1 MGQAR
6 QLMDRFTEAALI
18 KKDLKLVGD
27 CFAEEAVLEA
37 PDRRLSGRDQIV
49 EYVRQFIDGFPDAR
63 FEELGMYED
72 GGAAVVEGVYIAT
85 NLGPLVGPDGQT
97 SPATGRQIR
106 FRSCEVG
113 IAENG
118 VFTEYRFYNDQME
131 FLTQLGLL
139 EAPGPDSNG

>member
-18 KKDLKLVGD
+18 KKDLKLVED

-63 FEELGMYED
+63 FEGRGMYED
-72 GGAAVVEGVYIAT
+72 GNAAVVEGVYIAT
-85 NLGPLVGPDGQT
+85 NTGPLVGPEGET
-97 SPATGRQIR
+97 LPATGRQIR

-118 VFTEYRFYNDQME
+118 VFTDYRFYNDQME

-139 EAPGPDSNG
+139 EAPAAGQ

>member
-18 KKDLKLVGD
+18 KKDLRMVGD

-37 PDRRLSGRDQIV
+37 PDRRLTGRDQIV
-49 EYVRQFIDGFPDAR
+49 DYVRQFIDGFPDAR
-63 FEELGMYED
+63 FEERGMYED
-72 GGAAVVEGVYIAT
+72 GGVAVVEGVYIAT
-85 NLGPLVGPDGQT
+85 NTGPLVSPDGQT

-113 IAENG
+113 ITENG
-118 VFTEYRFYNDQME
+118 VFREYRFYNDQME

-139 EAPGPDSNG
+139 EGGPATGQ

>member
-49 EYVRQFIDGFPDAR
+49 EYVRQSIDGFPDAR
-63 FEELGMYED
+63 FEERGTYED
-72 GGAAVVEGVYIAT
+72 GSAAVIEGVYIAT
-85 NLGPLVGPDGQT
+85 NTGPLVGLDGET
-97 SPATGRQIR
+97 YPATGRQIR
-106 FRSCEVG
+106 LRSCEVG
-113 IAENG
+113 TDENG
-118 VFTEYRFYNDQME
+118 VLTEYRFHNDQME

-139 EAPGPDSNG
+139 EAPTAGQ